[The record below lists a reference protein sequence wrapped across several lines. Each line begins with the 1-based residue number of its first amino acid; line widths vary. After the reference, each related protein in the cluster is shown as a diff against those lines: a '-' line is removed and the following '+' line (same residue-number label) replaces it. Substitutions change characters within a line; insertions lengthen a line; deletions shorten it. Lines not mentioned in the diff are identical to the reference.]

1 MINRGRIRLI
11 LTAALALTLLVA
23 VAVPQEAKEEYT
35 YEEYSYYNK
44 AKAETDLAK
53 KEAAIFEFLEKF
65 PHSTLTNY
73 VMAEFQAWANAAI
86 QKGSHDQVIAAS
98 TRLRE
103 MVPGSDVPVQ
113 ALASAY
119 YFKQDF
125 PNYLANSE
133 ILYAKQPNVQMAYY
147 MADAAI
153 KCGDT
158 VRAEKYLGA
167 VEQEGALLMKVDL
180 AYKLYGY
187 YAGKNDPK
195 TIETAQKVIALLE
208 GSEAPADFKG
218 DWAAFK
224 NGTLAVCY
232 SAVGN
237 SQLKASNFTAAA
249 ETFEKVV
256 KVNPKDAASYF
267 YLGLSYWFGKQAKAA
282 APAFAKAAVLN
293 QPISAK
299 AAEQLYKLLEGA
311 GLAEKYDE
319 YIATA
324 KTELGIQ

>member
-1 MINRGRIRLI
+1 MINRGNIRLV
-11 LTAALALTLLVA
+11 LTALALVLLVA
-23 VAVPQEAKEEYT
+23 VALPQEAKEEYT

-44 AKAETDLAK
+44 AKTETDLAK

-65 PHSTLTNY
+65 PNSKLLQY
-73 VMAEFQAWANAAI
+73 VMVEFQQYANGMI
-86 QKGSHDQVIAAS
+86 QKGGHDQVIAAAK
-98 TRLRE
+98 RLQQ
-103 MVPGSDVPVQ
+103 MVPDSDVPVQ
-113 ALASAY
+113 SMASAY
-119 YFKQDF
+119 YFKQDY
-125 PNYLANSE
+125 PNYLAQSE

-180 AYKLYGY
+180 AYKLFGY
-187 YAGKNDPK
+187 YMGKDDSK
-195 TIETAQKVIALLE
+195 TVETAHKVIALLN

-218 DWAAFK
+218 DWNAFK
-224 NGTLAVCY
+224 NGTLTACY
-232 SAVGN
+232 NAVGN
-237 SQLKASNFTAAA
+237 ACLKASDFTGAA

-256 KVNPKDAASYF
+256 QINPKDAAAYF

-293 QPISAK
+293 QAVSPK
-299 AAEQLYKLLEGA
+299 AADQLRKLLDGA
-311 GLAEKYDE
+311 GMAEKYDE
-319 YIATA
+319 YLATA
-324 KTELGIQ
+324 KAELGIQ